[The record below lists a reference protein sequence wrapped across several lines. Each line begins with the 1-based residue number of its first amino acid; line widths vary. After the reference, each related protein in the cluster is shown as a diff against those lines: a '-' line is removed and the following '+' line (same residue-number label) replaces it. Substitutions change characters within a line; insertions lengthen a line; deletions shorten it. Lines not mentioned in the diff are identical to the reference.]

1 MVNYL
6 EENNDEPTSVNDL
19 VDLMSDFLQQ
29 SDEEPYSTCYMKM
42 KLHEH
47 FRERLGMT
55 SISTKASVVTLRKT
69 AMSILHE
76 FHQEFKE
83 MSNNT
88 EDEKNSNN
96 KNCS

>member
-1 MVNYL
+1 MNYL

-47 FRERLGMT
+47 FRERLG
-55 SISTKASVVTLRKT
+55 VVL
-69 AMSILHE
+69 
-76 FHQEFKE
+76 
-83 MSNNT
+83 
-88 EDEKNSNN
+88 
-96 KNCS
+96 